1 MCWGGLC
8 EVSVEQLNDFLEIK
22 GGPNAKLKSKYELWR
37 RGWARKIHE
46 GEQLGQ
52 EKEYPV

>member
-22 GGPNAKLKSKYELWR
+22 GGPNAKLESKYELWR